1 MHFGLIDQFL
11 VQKNNVSNTS
21 SNIITICFQRSKQI
35 KAYEP
40 EMYEPMDPNVLLKVM
55 IINPS
60 LF

>member
-1 MHFGLIDQFL
+1 MNQFL

-21 SNIITICFQRSKQI
+21 GNIITICFPRSKQI
-35 KAYEP
+35 KTYEP

-55 IINPS
+55 IVNPS